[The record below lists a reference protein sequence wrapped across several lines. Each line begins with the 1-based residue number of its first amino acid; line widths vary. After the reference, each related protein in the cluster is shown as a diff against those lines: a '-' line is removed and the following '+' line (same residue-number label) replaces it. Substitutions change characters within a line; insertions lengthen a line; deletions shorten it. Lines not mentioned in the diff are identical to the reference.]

1 MASQLKRAVIVEDSP
16 RMRDLIHESLGFFK
30 VQEIVEAQDGAEAIA
45 ALQSGGAD
53 IVIMDW
59 KLEAMDGLECTRR
72 IRAGI
77 DGIDPTIPIILL
89 TGVAGEETER
99 AAYAAG
105 VDYFMEKSF
114 FSLKHLHAGL
124 VNIFGVSALRG

>member
-1 MASQLKRAVIVEDSP
+1 MASLIKRAVIVEDSP
-16 RMRDLIHESLGFFK
+16 KMRDLIHESLGFFQ
-30 VQEIVEAQDGAEAIA
+30 VTEIVEARDGTEAIA

-59 KLEAMDGLECTRR
+59 QMEVMDGIECTRR

-77 DGIDPTIPIILL
+77 EGIDPRIPIILL
-89 TGVAGEETER
+89 TGIAGEETER
-99 AAYAAG
+99 ATYAAG

-124 VNIFGVSALRG
+124 VNIFGATALRA